1 MLSLSIIID
10 EKEVEKSTND
20 VETVSSTSAEASS
33 SKKATTASA
42 ATEITDK
49 STTFEPF
56 QSNDNLRMVRF
67 EDHLDGR
74 VIGFMGGDTILKFI
88 AEKYDESSK
97 LYPKHI
103 AERCL
108 IDEKLWFASNKLLK
122 RMEDYFVSEVNV
134 KLKKKVVSLTLFF
147 YSIIAHVTLRRFPFL
162 FGMPSTGRFLKV
174 KMTVTKIES
183 YQV

>member
-1 MLSLSIIID
+1 MDSEKILTNSPPKLFCPFSNLYYHMIKTLCNVLSLSIVID
-10 EKEVEKSTND
+10 EKDVEKSTND
-20 VETVSSTSAEASS
+20 VETVSSTSAEAGS

-42 ATEITDK
+42 ATETTDK

-56 QSNDNLRMVRF
+56 QSNDHLRMVRF
-67 EDHLDGR
+67 EDHFNGK
-74 VIGFMGGDTILKFI
+74 VIAFMGGDTILKFI

-134 KLKKKVVSLTLFF
+134 KLKKQIGLP
-147 YSIIAHVTLRRFPFL
+147 YPFL
-162 FGMPSTGRFLKV
+162 LHLA
-174 KMTVTKIES
+174 
-183 YQV
+183 